1 MIGKTLVL
9 GLLLAVPA
17 AVSGQT
23 PLTDLKVT
31 RAVASLNGVF
41 SPRGFF
47 NITVRLYQLAGVQSA
62 KFDLKKSRITLDF
75 QPGVTVSSRDIRQVM
90 VAAGYKP
97 GPVDIQLL
105 SPPGRYR
112 NRPRLGKDQTSA
124 IEKWLR
130 PMGSIELLGEI
141 CVLKFYFSRLRLA

>member
-105 SPPGRYR
+105 SPRDVTETGPGWVKIKH
-112 NRPRLGKDQTSA
+112 PRSKNGFVRWVQLN
-124 IEKWLR
+124 
-130 PMGSIELLGEI
+130 
-141 CVLKFYFSRLRLA
+141 F

>member
-1 MIGKTLVL
+1 MICKNLVL
-9 GLLLAVPA
+9 GLLLTVPPA
-17 AVSGQT
+17 IGGQT
-23 PLTDLKVT
+23 PLTDVKIT

-75 QPGVTVSSRDIRQVM
+75 QPGVTVSSQDIRQVM
-90 VAAGYKP
+90 VDAGYKP

-105 SPPGRYR
+105 SPRDVTETGPGWVKIKH
-112 NRPRLGKDQTSA
+112 PRSKNGFVRWVQLN
-124 IEKWLR
+124 
-130 PMGSIELLGEI
+130 
-141 CVLKFYFSRLRLA
+141 F